1 MKREDPRTP
10 EGKKNSREGA
20 SSYIQRMMADPV
32 AWKARQEKMLD
43 SRKKSNA
50 IIKKLRET
58 GELET
63 Y

>member
-1 MKREDPRTP
+1 MNGTDSRTP
-10 EGKKNSREGA
+10 EGKENSRTGA
-20 SSYIQRMMADPV
+20 KNHMQRLMADPV
-32 AWKARQEKMLD
+32 AWKARQEKMLA